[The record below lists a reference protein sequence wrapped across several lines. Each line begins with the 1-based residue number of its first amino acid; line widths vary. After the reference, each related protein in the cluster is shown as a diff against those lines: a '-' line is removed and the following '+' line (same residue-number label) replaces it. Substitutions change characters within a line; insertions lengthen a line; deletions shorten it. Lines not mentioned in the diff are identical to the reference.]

1 MIPSIHFGPLVLWS
15 YGLMM
20 GIGLSLGY
28 LFGEADFKR
37 RGVPIPMGVFLP
49 CMAIAG
55 LIGAKLDH
63 ALVVQW
69 HTLRQNPFTFDW
81 VASFWGGYTWFGG
94 VLGGVAAS
102 ILLAR
107 LYKTPILRVLDVA
120 PVASLGL
127 ACGRMGCF
135 LAGDGDYGIPTSLP
149 WGISFPHGIVPT
161 TLRVHPT
168 PLYEITWALILFAI
182 LWRRG
187 RAEVYARSWQGSQ
200 LALYL
205 FWTGLCRFFVEF
217 LSRNA
222 KVFAG
227 LTEAQ
232 LVGIVF
238 IFAAAALMIF
248 HRFSGESD
256 ARYPNSRDAGV
267 APKSGSGALPQT
279 GRAAVH
285 AG

>member
-1 MIPSIHFGPLVLWS
+1 
-15 YGLMM
+15 MM
-20 GIGLSLGY
+20 GIGFSLGY

-49 CMAIAG
+49 CMAISG

-63 ALVVQW
+63 AIVVQW
-69 HTLRQNPFTFDW
+69 HTLRQNPLDFDW
-81 VASFWGGYTWFGG
+81 VASFSGGYTWFGG
-94 VLGGVAAS
+94 VLGGVFAT

-107 LYKTPILRVLDVA
+107 LYKTPVLRVLDVA
-120 PVASLGL
+120 PMASLGL

-149 WGISFPHGIVPT
+149 WGMSFPHGIVPT
-161 TLRVHPT
+161 VVRVHPT
-168 PLYEITWALILFAI
+168 PLYEITYALILFVF
-182 LWRRG
+182 LWLRG
-187 RAEVYARSWQGSQ
+187 RPEIYARTWQGSQ
-200 LALYL
+200 IALYL

-222 KVFAG
+222 KVYAG

-232 LVGIVF
+232 LVGILF
-238 IFAAAALMIF
+238 ILAAAVLTAF
-248 HRFSGESD
+248 HRFSGESH
-256 ARYPNSRDAGV
+256 ARYPDPRDAGV
-267 APKSGSGALPQT
+267 APEIGSGALPQT

>member
-1 MIPSIHFGPLVLWS
+1 MNPYIHLGPLVLWS
-15 YGLMM
+15 YGIMM
-20 GIGLSLGY
+20 GIGFSLGY

-49 CMAIAG
+49 CMAISG

-63 ALVVQW
+63 AIVVQW
-69 HTLRQNPFTFDW
+69 HTLRQNPLDFDW
-81 VASFWGGYTWFGG
+81 VASFSGGYTWFGG
-94 VLGGVAAS
+94 VLGGVFAT

-107 LYKTPILRVLDVA
+107 LYKTPVLRVLDVA
-120 PVASLGL
+120 PMASLGL

-149 WGISFPHGIVPT
+149 WGMSFPHGIVPT
-161 TLRVHPT
+161 VVRVHPT
-168 PLYEITWALILFAI
+168 PLYEITYALILFVF
-182 LWRRG
+182 LWLRG
-187 RAEVYARSWQGSQ
+187 RPEIYARTWQGSQ
-200 LALYL
+200 IALYL

-222 KVFAG
+222 KVYAG

-232 LVGIVF
+232 LVGILF
-238 IFAAAALMIF
+238 ILAAAVLTAF
-248 HRFSGESD
+248 HRFSGESN
-256 ARYPNSRDAGV
+256 ARYPDSRDAGF
-267 APKSGSGALPQT
+267 APEIGSGALPQT

>member
-1 MIPSIHFGPLVLWS
+1 MHPYFHFGPLVLWS
-15 YGLMM
+15 YGIMM
-20 GIGLSLGY
+20 GIGFSLGY

-49 CMAIAG
+49 CMAISG

-63 ALVVQW
+63 AIVVQW
-69 HTLRQNPFTFDW
+69 HTLRQNPLDFDW
-81 VASFWGGYTWFGG
+81 VASFSGGYTWFGG
-94 VLGGVAAS
+94 VLGGVFAT

-107 LYKTPILRVLDVA
+107 LYKTPVLRVLDVA
-120 PVASLGL
+120 PMASLGL

-149 WGISFPHGIVPT
+149 WGMSFPHGIVPT
-161 TLRVHPT
+161 VVRVHPT
-168 PLYEITWALILFAI
+168 PLYEITYALILFVF
-182 LWRRG
+182 LWLRG
-187 RAEVYARSWQGSQ
+187 RPEIYARTWQGSQ
-200 LALYL
+200 IALYL

-222 KVFAG
+222 KVYAG

-232 LVGIVF
+232 LVGILF
-238 IFAAAALMIF
+238 ILAAAVLTAF
-248 HRFSGESD
+248 HRFSGESH
-256 ARYPNSRDAGV
+256 ARYPDPRDAGV
-267 APKSGSGALPQT
+267 APEIGSGALPQT

>member
-1 MIPSIHFGPLVLWS
+1 MYPFLHLGPIVLWS

-20 GIGLSLGY
+20 GVGLSLGF

-49 CMAIAG
+49 AMAVAG

-63 ALVVQW
+63 AVVVQW
-69 HTLRQNPFTFDW
+69 HTLRQNPLAFDW
-81 VASFWGGYTWFGG
+81 VATFGGGYTWFGG

-107 LYKTPILRVLDVA
+107 LYKTPVLRVLDVA

-135 LAGDGDYGIPTSLP
+135 LAGDGDYGIPTAMP
-149 WGISFPHGIVPT
+149 WGMSFPHGIVPT
-161 TLRVHPT
+161 LVRVHPT
-168 PLYEITWALILFAI
+168 PLYEIAYALTIFAV

-187 RAEVYARSWQGSQ
+187 RAENYARLWPGSQ
-200 LALYL
+200 LAAYL
-205 FWTGLCRFFVEF
+205 FFTGLCRFFVEF

-232 LVGIVF
+232 WVGLVFVLS
-238 IFAAAALMIF
+238 ALALRAF
-248 HRFSGESD
+248 HPHAGDSHVTGSDRGESK
-256 ARYPNSRDAGV
+256 AA
-267 APKSGSGALPQT
+267 SGSGSEALSE
-279 GRAAVH
+279 A
-285 AG
+285 

>member
-1 MIPSIHFGPLVLWS
+1 
-15 YGLMM
+15 MM

-49 CMAIAG
+49 CMAISG

-63 ALVVQW
+63 AIVVQW
-69 HTLRQNPFTFDW
+69 HTLRQNPFAFDW
-81 VASFWGGYTWFGG
+81 IASFWGGYTWFGG
-94 VLGGVAAS
+94 VLGGVAVS
-102 ILLAR
+102 ILLAW

-127 ACGRMGCF
+127 ACGRMGCL
-135 LAGDGDYGIPTSLP
+135 LAGDGDYGIPTLLP
-149 WGISFPHGIVPT
+149 WGMSFPHGIVPT
-161 TLRVHPT
+161 SVRVHPT
-168 PLYEITWALILFAI
+168 PLYEIAYALILFAI

-187 RAEVYARSWQGSQ
+187 RAENYARTWQGSQ
-200 LALYL
+200 IALYL

-222 KVFAG
+222 KVYAG

-232 LVGIVF
+232 LVGILF
-238 IFAAAALMIF
+238 MLAATALMVF
-248 HRFSGESD
+248 HRISGEPN
-256 ARYPNSRDAGV
+256 ARNPDTGNARVVAEGGSR
-267 APKSGSGALPQT
+267 ALPQA